1 MRTDGS
7 LRHRITA
14 AYALLALVLCV
25 VFSGAAYLTIE
36 AVEDDVMDLRLSA
49 ELERL
54 VARQREGRATE
65 LPVGMQL
72 FRGAELSDAVRNLA
86 PGLHDVIAGEQALRV
101 LVRDEGGERLVLAE
115 DQGKFLQIEQEAF
128 IALAGAFLGCMAL
141 AVVLGRITASRVIAP
156 LTALADAVEM
166 DEVREDLPFRESA
179 DEIGVLARAF
189 AARTADL
196 RRFLVR
202 ERLFTG
208 DVSHE
213 LRTPLTVILGAA
225 ELLIANL
232 NDRPQLMNAAERIR
246 RTTLDT
252 AERVS
257 ALLLLSRSPEE
268 VDAPRIALRPLI
280 EHELEL
286 CRPLLSGKPVEL
298 RLNIAGEA
306 WVFARPELVA
316 MAIGN
321 LVRNACQFTDR
332 GEVVVTMDAS
342 RIVVEDTGA
351 GVPES
356 VRGRLFERFV
366 RGSDE
371 HVTGSGLGLAIVK
384 RVTDHLGW
392 TIALEDRPGGGSRFV
407 LTYPTS

>member
-14 AYALLALVLCV
+14 AYALLALVLCA

-36 AVEDDVMDLRLSA
+36 AVEHDVMDLRLSA
-49 ELERL
+49 ELDRL
-54 VARQREGRATE
+54 VARQRQGLTTE

-72 FRGAELSDAVRNLA
+72 LRGAEISGELHDLA
-86 PGLHDVIAGEQALRV
+86 PGLHDVNVGEQALRV
-101 LVRDEGGERLVLAE
+101 LVQAEGDEYLVLAE

-156 LTALADAVEM
+156 LTTLADAVETA
-166 DEVREDLPFRESA
+166 ENREDLPFRESS

-189 AARTADL
+189 TARTADL

-225 ELLIANL
+225 ELLIAGL
-232 NDRPQLMNAAERIR
+232 NDRPQLMTAAERIR

-268 VDAPRIALRPLI
+268 VDAPRVALRPLI

-286 CRPLLSGKPVEL
+286 CRPLLSGKQVEL
-298 RLNIAGEA
+298 RLDVSGEA

-321 LVRNACQFTDR
+321 LVRNACQATDR
-332 GEVVVTMDAS
+332 GEVVVSMDPGHV
-342 RIVVEDTGA
+342 VVEDTGA

-366 RGSDE
+366 RGSDA

-392 TIALEDRPGGGSRFV
+392 TIQLEDRPGGGSRFV
-407 LTYPTS
+407 LTFPS

>member
-14 AYALLALVLCV
+14 AYALLALVLCA

-36 AVEDDVMDLRLSA
+36 AVEHDVMDLRLSA
-49 ELERL
+49 ELDRL
-54 VARQREGRATE
+54 VARQRQGLTTE

-72 FRGAELSDAVRNLA
+72 LRGAEISGELHDLA
-86 PGLHDVIAGEQALRV
+86 PGLHDVNVGEQALRV
-101 LVRDEGGERLVLAE
+101 LVQAEGDEYLVLAE

-156 LTALADAVEM
+156 LTTLADAVETA
-166 DEVREDLPFRESA
+166 ENREDLPFRESS

-189 AARTADL
+189 TARTADL

-225 ELLIANL
+225 ELLIAGL
-232 NDRPQLMNAAERIR
+232 NDRPQLMTAAERIR

-268 VDAPRIALRPLI
+268 VDAPRVALRPLI

-298 RLNIAGEA
+298 RLDVSGEA

-321 LVRNACQFTDR
+321 LVRNACQATDR
-332 GEVVVTMDAS
+332 GEVVVSMDPGHV
-342 RIVVEDTGA
+342 VVEDTGA

-366 RGSDE
+366 RGSDA

-392 TIALEDRPGGGSRFV
+392 TIQLEDRPGGGSRFV
-407 LTYPTS
+407 LTFPS

>member
-1 MRTDGS
+1 MRTEGS

-14 AYALLALVLCV
+14 AYALLALVLCA

-36 AVEDDVMDLRLSA
+36 AVEDDVMDIRLSA
-49 ELERL
+49 ELDRL
-54 VARQREGRATE
+54 VVRQRHGLATE
-65 LPVGMQL
+65 LPVGMWL
-72 FRGAELSDAVRNLA
+72 LRGAEISGDIRNLA
-86 PGLHDVIAGEQALRV
+86 PGLHDVTAGEQALRV

-115 DQGKFLQIEQEAF
+115 DQGKFLQIEQGAF

-156 LTALADAVEM
+156 LTALADAVERT
-166 DEVREDLPFRESA
+166 ENREDLPFRESP

-196 RRFLVR
+196 RGFLVR

-225 ELLIANL
+225 ELLIAGL
-232 NDRPQLMNAAERIR
+232 KDRPQLMNAAERIR

-257 ALLLLSRSPEE
+257 ALLLLSRAPEE
-268 VDAPRIALRPLI
+268 VDAPRVALRPLI
-280 EHELEL
+280 AHELEL
-286 CRPLLSGKPVEL
+286 CKPLLSGKQVDL
-298 RLNIAGEA
+298 RLDVSDDA
-306 WVFARPELVA
+306 WVSARPELVA
-316 MAIGN
+316 MAVGN
-321 LVRNACQFTDR
+321 LIRNACQFTDR
-332 GEVVVTMDAS
+332 GEVVVRMDAG

-351 GVPES
+351 GVPVA

-371 HVTGSGLGLAIVK
+371 HVTGSGLGLSIVK

-392 TIALEDRPGGGSRFV
+392 RIELEDRPGGGSRFV
-407 LTYPTS
+407 LTFPA

>member
-1 MRTDGS
+1 MRADGS

-14 AYALLALVLCV
+14 AYAFLAFVLCA

-54 VARQREGRATE
+54 VVRQREGLTTQ

-72 FRGAELSDAVRNLA
+72 FRGAEISGEIRNLA
-86 PGLHDVIAGEQALRV
+86 PGLHDVTIGEQSLRV
-101 LVRDEGGERLVLAE
+101 LVKAEGGERLVLAE
-115 DQGKFLQIEQEAF
+115 DQGKFLQIEKEAF

-156 LTALADAVEM
+156 LTALADAVQGTEN
-166 DEVREDLPFRESA
+166 REELPFRESP
-179 DEIGVLARAF
+179 DETGVLARAF

-225 ELLIANL
+225 ELLIAGL
-232 NDRPQLMNAAERIR
+232 NDRPQLMSAAERIR

-268 VDAPRIALRPLI
+268 VDAPRVPLRPLI
-280 EHELEL
+280 EHELEV
-286 CRPLLSGKPVEL
+286 CRPLLSGKQVEL
-298 RLNIAGEA
+298 RLDALGEA

-332 GEVVVTMDAS
+332 GEVVVRMDAS
-342 RIVVEDTGA
+342 HVVVEDTGA

-392 TIALEDRPGGGSRFV
+392 RIQLEDRPGGGSRFV
-407 LTYPTS
+407 LTFPT